1 MFIPHHLPIQRSNI
15 WRKVGEAWKNMLKH
29 MTISPPQDKFQV
41 LNTLIWWN
49 SQIQGIDYGSTGIEQ
64 PNLIEMGL
72 AKYDTYG
79 E

>member
-1 MFIPHHLPIQRSNI
+1 
-15 WRKVGEAWKNMLKH
+15 MLKH

-72 AKYDTYG
+72 AKYDTFG